1 MLQVLDRADHET
13 RLRDLMSRFQNQ
25 ERFMS
30 EALQDLQN
38 RLEHWHREA
47 SFQQLGDAPSQARSL
62 LAHCSDLQSEYDE
75 LATEL
80 VHVRMAISGA
90 GEELAHRDLAHRDL
104 AHRDTAHRD
113 TAERL
118 GA

>member
-1 MLQVLDRADHET
+1 MLPVLDRADHET

-30 EALQDLQN
+30 AALQDLQS

-47 SFQQLGDAPSQARSL
+47 SFHQLGDAPSEARTL
-62 LAHCSDLQSEYDE
+62 LAHCSELQTEYDE
-75 LATEL
+75 LSNEL

-90 GEELAHRDLAHRDL
+90 GEELAQQDHQTRRRA
-104 AHRDTAHRD
+104 
-113 TAERL
+113 
-118 GA
+118 